1 VTPNDFRRIALAMNG
16 AVEGSHM
23 AHPDFRANGRI
34 FATIYPDNERGM
46 VQLTPDEQQVFMRD
60 HAGVFGPASGAWGR
74 GGSTTVQ
81 LARVDAETLGDAMTL
96 AWQATVEK
104 AAKKAAKQ
112 PVRKRGTV
120 KAAAAR
126 TATKAKPRRKK
137 G

>member
-1 VTPNDFRRIALAMNG
+1 MTPNDFRRTALAMNG

-46 VQLTPDEQQVFMRD
+46 VQLTPGEQQAFMRD
-60 HAGVFGPASGAWGR
+60 HPGVFEPASGAWGR

-81 LARVDAETLGDAMTL
+81 LDRVDEETLGDAMTL
-96 AWQATVEK
+96 AWQN
-104 AAKKAAKQ
+104 
-112 PVRKRGTV
+112 TV
-120 KAAAAR
+120 KAAEAR
-126 TATKAKPRRKK
+126 KAKQAKPRRKK

>member
-1 VTPNDFRRIALAMNG
+1 VTQNEFRRIALAMNG

-34 FATIYPDNERGM
+34 FATIYPDHERGM
-46 VQLTPDEQQVFMRD
+46 VKLTPDEQQAFMRD
-60 HAGVFGPASGAWGR
+60 HPGVFEPASGAWGR

-96 AWQATVEK
+96 AWQATVTK
-104 AAKKAAKQ
+104 AAKK
-112 PVRKRGTV
+112 PVRKKATV

-126 TATKAKPRRKK
+126 KATTATPRQKK